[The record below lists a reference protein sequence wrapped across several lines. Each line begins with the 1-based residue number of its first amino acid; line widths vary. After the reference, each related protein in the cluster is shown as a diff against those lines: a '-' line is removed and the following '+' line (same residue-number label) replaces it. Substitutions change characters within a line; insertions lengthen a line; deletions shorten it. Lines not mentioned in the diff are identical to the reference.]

1 MKIII
6 LLCSFILI
14 PITFVYSQ
22 NKISLNGGT
31 GYYLL
36 NSENSNSIVG
46 SKQFK
51 WFFHFGF
58 TYQRENLLGYNLL
71 FEYSF
76 HQMTKDDAIIFV
88 RTGEGSPEPLGYIGM
103 DLTLINHNF
112 DFDLIENIN
121 QYFNYGFGPSFVI
134 TNRIVETN
142 ENAFGEHNLYDK
154 LASSGIGVNGFLEV
168 NLPLDESE
176 NYFFFNFRVK
186 LRYTHSIWFDKGLRK
201 LDDYSQDFFT
211 SEIEVGIGY
220 AF

>member
-1 MKIII
+1 M
-6 LLCSFILI
+6 S
-14 PITFVYSQ
+14 ITFVYSQ
-22 NKISLNGGT
+22 NKINLNGGT

-76 HQMTKDDAIIFV
+76 QQMLKDDAIIFV
-88 RTGEGSPEPLGYIGM
+88 RTAEGSPEPIGSFGM

-112 DFDLIENIN
+112 DFDIVENIDHN
-121 QYFNYGFGPSFVI
+121 FNYGFGPSFVI
-134 TNRIVETN
+134 TNRIVETKDPTI
-142 ENAFGEHNLYDK
+142 GSLNLYDK
-154 LASSGIGVNGFLEV
+154 LASSGIGVNGLLEV
-168 NLPLDESE
+168 TLPFDQSE
-176 NYFFFNFRVK
+176 NYFFFNSKIK
-186 LRYTHSIWFDKGLRK
+186 LRYTHSVWFDKGLRK

-211 SEIEVGIGY
+211 SEIEAGIGY

>member
-1 MKIII
+1 MKTII
-6 LLCSFILI
+6 LLLSFIFMS
-14 PITFVYSQ
+14 ITFIYSQ
-22 NKISLNGGT
+22 NKIGLNGGT

-58 TYQRENLLGYNLL
+58 SYQRENLLGYNIL

-76 HQMTKDDAIIFV
+76 QQITKNDALIFV
-88 RTGEGSPEPLGYIGM
+88 RTNEISPDPIGYFGM

-112 DFDLIENIN
+112 DFDVIENID

-134 TNRIVETN
+134 TNRIVDV
-142 ENAFGEHNLYDK
+142 APLYDK

-168 NLPLDESE
+168 TLPFDESE
-176 NYFFFNFRVK
+176 NYFFFNSRIK

-211 SEIEVGIGY
+211 SEIEAGIGY